1 MIREGFRSPK
11 EVEPIGPNMTRET
24 MLEMT
29 WTCPH
34 CKGSDAL
41 PSAIDRHLLTCDA
54 CKFSFAAHRQVQD
67 GSTWREQAALFD
79 AVGESWPKVRSDRY
93 RIIRAVANGAQGR
106 ILLAHHCHLDQICI
120 LKIIVTQDEWREL
133 ATARLQAEARAGALI
148 AHRNVAKVLDC
159 DCVDDTW
166 YFAMEYIEGE
176 NLRKMLNAVGAMCW
190 QQVVEIGVQIA
201 NGLSAIHAA
210 DLIHRDIKPSNIM
223 LAANGVAKITDLGL
237 VKIKGLE
244 GDMALT
250 CDGQILG
257 TPYYMAPEQFDGD
270 NHLTHRADLYSLGA
284 SMYHLLCGKPP
295 FRGSGVIELSN
306 RHKHDPVIW
315 PEDITRSSPAWLRN
329 VIEVCLAKR
338 PEHRFENAEKLS
350 EALRCGVDVTALVP
364 QAADTSSPVG
374 VVVSAFENMS
384 RQPSDD
390 WIGEA
395 LAEFLSARLLDLD
408 GLHVVDRHGL
418 SKLLGHE
425 QGTAVSVHDE
435 KRLLDSAEMLGAAT
449 VVVGTYQRTGDKL
462 RIIARSVSR
471 SGAAQ
476 PSFSAD
482 IVGNVEDLFTL
493 EDQLAAKVIDAIGA
507 HRSVR
512 TGGKVHTAGTEN
524 LEAHEKFI
532 KARLAYADA
541 SYSKA
546 IRLCNEALAIDDQY
560 IDAVSLIGAAYARIG
575 DYDRAL
581 EFHRRE
587 EVAAR
592 QVGDQRRVAEALGN
606 LGVMYYYQ
614 GEYTSAYEFLEKARD
629 LTIEMEHHSDTAKYE
644 GNLGFVLMRLKHFED
659 AERAFARAIDIHKKY
674 RDVVSLAWPYNGMG
688 GVLLKQQ
695 RYAEAAEYYRR
706 ALGLANEVEDRVNIG
721 VSHMNLGR
729 CACLMND
736 YAEAEACFDEAL
748 TALNGTNFW
757 NGLTMVYE
765 HLAEM
770 YLQEG
775 KTDSAL
781 DAINQRLTLA
791 QKHNNRRM
799 EADAWEQKARAHELA
814 GEKDSAVQCLKRSI
828 EITQQPHP
836 HQSLYKHLAETT
848 KQH

>member
-1 MIREGFRSPK
+1 MNGLIMARNTMIDAAW
-11 EVEPIGPNMTRET
+11 I
-24 MLEMT
+24 
-29 WTCPH
+29 CPH
-34 CKGSDAL
+34 CQGSEAL
-41 PSAIDRHLLTCDA
+41 PSATDQHLLTCES
-54 CKFSFAAHRQVQD
+54 CKFSFAAAANIQD

-79 AVGESWPKVRSDRY
+79 TAGEAWPKVRSDRY
-93 RIIRAVANGAQGR
+93 RIIRAIATGAQGR

-120 LKIIVTQDEWREL
+120 LKIIATQDEWREL

-148 AHRNVAKVLDC
+148 AHPNVAKVLDC
-159 DCVDDTW
+159 DCVEDTW

-201 NGLSAIHAA
+201 NGLTAIHASE
-210 DLIHRDIKPSNIM
+210 LIHRDIKPSNIM
-223 LAANGVAKITDLGL
+223 LSANGIVKITDLGL
-237 VKIKGLE
+237 VKIRGIE

-270 NHLTHRADLYSLGA
+270 NCLTHRADIYSLGA

-295 FRGSGVIELSN
+295 FRGAGVIELSN

-315 PEDITRSSPAWLRN
+315 PQNITQSSPGWLRN

-338 PEHRFENAEKLS
+338 PEHRFENAEKVS
-350 EALRCGVDVTALVP
+350 EALRSGVDVTALVP
-364 QAADTSSPVG
+364 QAADNGAPGG
-374 VVVSAFENMS
+374 VVVATFENMS

-395 LAEFLSARLLDLD
+395 VAEFLSARLLDLD
-408 GLHVVDRHGL
+408 GLHVVDRHNL
-418 SKLLGHE
+418 AKLLGQEH
-425 QGTAVSVHDE
+425 GTAVDKHDE
-435 KRLLDSAEMLGAAT
+435 NRLLSSAEMLGAAT
-449 VVVGTYQRTGDKL
+449 VIIGTYQRTGDKL
-462 RIIARSVSR
+462 RIIARSISR
-471 SGAAQ
+471 KKGEG
-476 PSFSAD
+476 PSMSAD
-482 IVGNVEDLFTL
+482 IVGDVGELFAL
-493 EDQLAAKVIDAIGA
+493 EDQLAAKVIDAIGD

-512 TGGKVHTAGTEN
+512 TGGKVHTAGTDN
-524 LEAHEKFI
+524 LEAHERFI

-541 SYSKA
+541 RYA
-546 IRLCNEALAIDDQY
+546 IAIGLCNEALSVDEHY

-587 EVAAR
+587 EIAAR
-592 QVGDQRRVAEALGN
+592 QDGDQRRVAEALGN

-629 LTIEMEHHSDTAKYE
+629 LTVNLEQHSDTAKYE
-644 GNLGFVLMRLKHFED
+644 GNLGFVLMRLKHFEE
-659 AERAFARAIDIHKKY
+659 AEKAFARAIDIHKKY

-706 ALGLANEVEDRVNIG
+706 ALGLANEVGDRVNIG

-729 CACLMND
+729 CACLLND

-748 TALNGTNFW
+748 TALNGTEFW

-775 KTDSAL
+775 KTDP
-781 DAINQRLTLA
+781 AIEAIDQRLKLA

-814 GEKDSAVQCLKRSI
+814 GEKDNAVQCLKRSI
-828 EITQQPHP
+828 EIAQQPHP